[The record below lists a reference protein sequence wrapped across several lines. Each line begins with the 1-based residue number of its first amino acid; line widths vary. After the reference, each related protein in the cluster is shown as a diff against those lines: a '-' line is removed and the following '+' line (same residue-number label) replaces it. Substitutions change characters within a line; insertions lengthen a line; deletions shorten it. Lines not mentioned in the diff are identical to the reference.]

1 MIAIRTRES
10 ISMLNLV
17 RSPELQNGIGFDT
30 IERRYAVVLSAKLI
44 FENHGAPVFAR
55 ICDLSEGGAMAA
67 VSTNTKLDGNVTILI
82 RHYREIG
89 GRVVWARDEKVGI
102 KFDDKIDPLALLAE
116 RAKEADRS
124 STITQEIVE
133 TGSGNRISFDRSSSV
148 YQHRFVDYKSG
159 LPLAV
164 MPLRVAAG

>member
-1 MIAIRTRES
+1 MS
-10 ISMLNLV
+10 NLV
-17 RSPELQNGIGFDT
+17 RSPESMSGNGFNT
-30 IERRYAVVLSAKLI
+30 TERRYAVVLSAKLI

-55 ICDLSEGGAMAA
+55 ICDLSEGGAMVA

-102 KFDDKIDPLALLAE
+102 KFDDKIDPLELLAE

-133 TGSGNRISFDRSSSV
+133 TGSGNHLSFDRNSSV
-148 YQHRFVDYKSG
+148 YQHYFADYKSK
-159 LPLAV
+159 LPLAAL
-164 MPLRVAAG
+164 PLRVAAG